1 MDLRLLE
8 MFLRVAE
15 LGSIN
20 KAAANLQMPQP
31 TLSRHIATLEHEMRS
46 PLFMRTQGGVH
57 LTDSGRLLA
66 DRVRPLLRQFSILKE
81 QVGEKAAGQLAIGT
95 PPAWKHL
102 FTSPFVEKLTSE
114 QPGIALRVYEGLSN
128 VLRESMFS
136 GLLDIAVVP
145 FDTLPPTGYSQTA
158 LVREPI
164 VVVGPRNEGLSPG
177 TPVGIHWLDGR
188 KMVLA
193 ARPNALRVQVERA
206 LERKGLTLRLAVE
219 TDTQSLCLEFARRG
233 VGLAA
238 VPASSLYGPDNDEGL
253 CWAPIRGQFVT
264 WALCENMARSHSQ
277 SVREGRR
284 LAIDTV
290 ANALAMNRWFGAE
303 SALRSG

>member
-8 MFLRVAE
+8 LFLRVAE

-20 KAAANLQMPQP
+20 KAAAHLQMPQP
-31 TLSRHIATLEHEMRS
+31 TLSRHIAALEHEMRS
-46 PLFMRTQGGVH
+46 PLFIRGQGGVQ
-57 LTDSGRLLA
+57 LTDAGQLLA

-102 FTSPFVEKLTSE
+102 FTSPFVERLTTE

-145 FDTLPPTGYSQTA
+145 FDSLTPLGYSQTP

-164 VVVGPRNEGLSPG
+164 VVAGREGDALRPEV
-177 TPVGIHWLDGR
+177 PVNIAWLDGQ

-193 ARPNALRVQVERA
+193 ARPNALRVQVENA
-206 LERKGLTLRLAVE
+206 LERKGLKLRLAVE
-219 TDTQSLCLEFARRG
+219 TDTQSMCLEFARRG

-238 VPASSLYGPDNDEGL
+238 VPASSLHGPGAVDGL
-253 CWAPIRGQFVT
+253 CWAPLKGQFVT
-264 WALCENMARSHSQ
+264 WALCENMARAHSQ
-277 SVREGRR
+277 PVREGRR
-284 LAIDTV
+284 LALNV
-290 ANALAMNRWFGAE
+290 VSQALASRSWRGAE
-303 SALRSG
+303 RAAA